1 MPEPIETVV
10 SKRKRKRKLSQN
22 LERSRPGRKRS
33 RHAGA
38 LEVPSGERRDQVRG
52 AEDVEQAAQGRASD
66 AVQRRAVPGD
76 LGLVDGEMR

>member
-22 LERSRPGRKRS
+22 LERSRPSRKRS

-38 LEVPSGERRDQVRG
+38 LEVPSRERRDQVRG
-52 AEDVEQAAQGRASD
+52 TEDVEQTAQSGAGD
-66 AVQRRAVPGD
+66 AVQS
-76 LGLVDGEMR
+76 